1 MVLDKRNVLL
11 LAAEPPGLDF
21 NTSVLG
27 RPVVQLHTET
37 EPSGAIEAIGK
48 IGYQLV
54 VVDAEIGRMTA
65 SVFLEAV
72 KQNLAI
78 RPPFLLV
85 GARKNLPGPWPFA
98 IRPQATEDGLEAF
111 DRAVIQALGMQL
123 RRARRYLVRMTFV
136 DSTEGA
142 LLGYSCSVSTSGMLL
157 ATPKNFPPL
166 TRVRLEIKGVKELSG
181 LIFEAMVLREEAP
194 PEGQDKDQFY
204 HALQF
209 QPESGDALHKLAD
222 YLKTLG

>member
-1 MVLDKRNVLL
+1 LSLDKHNVLL

-21 NTSVLG
+21 SASVLG
-27 RPVVQLHTET
+27 KPVVKLRTET
-37 EPSGAIEAIGK
+37 EPGGAIEAIGG

-72 KQNLAI
+72 KQNLPI
-78 RPPFLLV
+78 RPPFILV

-98 IRPQATEDGLEAF
+98 VRPQAAEEGIEAF
-111 DRAVIQALGMQL
+111 DRAIIQALGMQL
-123 RRARRYLVRMTFV
+123 RRARRYLVRLTFV
-136 DSTEGA
+136 DSAEQA
-142 LLGYSCSVSTSGMLL
+142 LLGFSCSISTSGVLL

-166 TRVRLEIKGVKELSG
+166 TRVQLEIKGVKELSG
-181 LIFEAMVLREEAP
+181 LIFDAMVLREEAP

-209 QPESGDALHKLAD
+209 QTGAGDAMHKLAD